1 MTLGDVVRQCRWKKG
16 WSIRTLSEKSGIARQ
31 TITDAEYC
39 RRGTSVAILIELLD
53 AMGYELIVS
62 EKINGEQTK
71 KYRVVEATI
80 DKTM

>member
-16 WSIRTLSEKSGIARQ
+16 WSVRTLSEKSGVARQ
-31 TITDAEYC
+31 TIADAEYC

-53 AMGYELIVS
+53 AMGYELVVS

-71 KYRVVEATI
+71 KYRIAEAVI
-80 DKTM
+80 GKAL